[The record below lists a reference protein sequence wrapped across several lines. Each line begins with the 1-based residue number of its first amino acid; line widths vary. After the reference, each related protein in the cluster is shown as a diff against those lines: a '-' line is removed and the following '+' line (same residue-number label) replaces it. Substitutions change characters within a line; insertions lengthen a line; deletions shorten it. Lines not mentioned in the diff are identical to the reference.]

1 MAAKLNKDLKEK
13 TNIILEIKGIE
24 YNEWLNEKHEEYIKE
39 NEKAIWEFAK
49 KGFEQIKEKEN
60 VEDPIDKS
68 EELNE

>member
-24 YNEWLNEKHEEYIKE
+24 YNEWINEKHEEYIKE

-60 VEDPIDKS
+60 VEDLIDKS